1 MNLEPQAG
9 DGMAIGFL
17 AEGEQQATDVAAS

>member
-1 MNLEPQAG
+1 MNLEPRAG

-17 AEGEQQATDVAAS
+17 AEGEQQATDVATS